1 MDIRT
6 RVLELASSTASIPSA
21 RTVKNRSGRQSRK
34 QANARRTMQR
44 VGGFSSD
51 FQAIT
56 APADAALCN
65 VVPRE
70 TGMRN
75 GKPFRSPARHFRDIV

>member
-34 QANARRTMQR
+34 QANARRTLSR

-51 FQAIT
+51 FLAIT
-56 APADAALCN
+56 APAEAPLCN
-65 VVPRE
+65 VVPRD
-70 TGMRN
+70 TGMHN
-75 GKPFRSPARHFRDIV
+75 GKPYRSPARHFRTLK